1 MALAATFAVVHPAS
15 EPASEILF
23 RYYVDV
29 VGRFHGREASDDEVL
44 RALIDE
50 PSDDLTGDS
59 GLLVVAYLGSE
70 LVGCG
75 GIRFVSDDTAELT
88 RLFVDAS
95 ARGSGV
101 GASIVEF
108 LEGFVQQSH
117 RTCIRLDT
125 RADLVEARRLYAKLG
140 YQEVPAFNNEPFAE
154 VWFEKSLC

>member
-23 RYYVDV
+23 RYYADV

-44 RALIDE
+44 RAMIDE

-59 GLLVVAYLGSE
+59 GLLVVAYVGADV
-70 LVGCG
+70 VGCG

-95 ARGSGV
+95 ARGSGM

-108 LEGFVQQSH
+108 LEGFFQQSH
-117 RTCIRLDT
+117 RTKIRLDT
-125 RADLVEARRLYAKLG
+125 RADLVEERRLYSKLG
-140 YQEVPAFNNEPFAE
+140 YREVPAFNAEPYAE
-154 VWFEKSLC
+154 VWLEKRLY